1 MVRRVAESK
10 KSLLIPD
17 TEIEND
23 WQGFKGHKN
32 LRSWLSVP
40 LVASGEY
47 LGFLSVGHTEPNRFT
62 PDHLRRAELL
72 AIPAAVAIENARLYA
87 RTEIYASVLERQLG
101 QLHAAE
107 TALTQAKGEQ
117 RISDDRFQ
125 KVFHSSPV
133 AFSITTYKE
142 GQFLDVNAAF
152 ERRYGYSREEL
163 VGRTVHQLRIW
174 EDPADRTYMLAQLQ
188 RGGPV
193 RNLVTRLSAKS
204 GEIKVTAYSADK
216 IEFDGQTC
224 ILAVSEDLPQHDPGK
239 SN

>member
-1 MVRRVAESK
+1 MDIRTIFDAQN
-10 KSLLIPD
+10 SL
-17 TEIEND
+17 
-23 WQGFKGHKN
+23 
-32 LRSWLSVP
+32 
-40 LVASGEY
+40 A
-47 LGFLSVGHTEPNRFT
+47 FLQR
-62 PDHLRRAELL
+62 L
-72 AIPAAVAIENARLYA
+72 AIENARLYT

-101 QLHAAE
+101 TSMPPE

-142 GQFLDVNAAF
+142 GQFLDV
-152 ERRYGYSREEL
+152 ERGF
-163 VGRTVHQLRIW
+163 RTAIRLFPRRTRSGHTVDQLRIW
-174 EDPADRTYMLAQLQ
+174 EDPADRAYMLAQLQ
-188 RGGPV
+188 RGGPL
-193 RNLVTRLSAKS
+193 RNLVTRLRAKS

-224 ILAVSEDLPQHDPGK
+224 ILAVSEDLPQCDPGK